1 MSFTDK
7 TVMVTGAGQGIGAA
21 IARVFAERG
30 ANVAVNDV
38 DPAAAERTAG
48 EIVAAGWKAAPF
60 AADVTSEPAVRSMC
74 EGIVETFG
82 SLHVLVNNA
91 GILGTSPTE
100 ALEVDAWERT
110 LSINLTGAF
119 ICCKA
124 VLPVMKAQRYGKII
138 NISSLAGESGG
149 IMAGADYSASK
160 GGLLALTKKLALE
173 VAAYDVN
180 VNAIAPGTTRTPMIE
195 AMSVEDRA
203 VLAAKIPLKR
213 FGAPEDIAYAAC
225 FLAGD
230 ESSFITGATLD
241 VNGGL
246 LMR

>member
-1 MSFTDK
+1 
-7 TVMVTGAGQGIGAA
+7 
-21 IARVFAERG
+21 
-30 ANVAVNDV
+30 
-38 DPAAAERTAG
+38 
-48 EIVAAGWKAAPF
+48 
-60 AADVTSEPAVRSMC
+60 
-74 EGIVETFG
+74 
-82 SLHVLVNNA
+82 VNNA
-91 GILGTSPTE
+91 GVLSTSPTE
-100 ALEVDAWERT
+100 ELDVDAWAHT

-195 AMSVEDRA
+195 AMSEEDRA
-203 VLAAKIPLKR
+203 VLAAKIPLRR

-230 ESSFITGATLD
+230 EASFITGATLD